1 MKRARNLP
9 AGNWTPYVRWCIR
22 RGLWL
27 RGAALGVSVAGC
39 VFFAVS
45 LSLAIQDRAILGI
58 DTFRGADGCDSG
70 GDQRPLHVGGEVR
83 VLSGAGPEDLL
94 AAGEGV

>member
-9 AGNWTPYVRWCIR
+9 AGNWEPYVRWCIR

-45 LSLAIQDRAILGI
+45 LSLAMQDRAILGI
-58 DTFRGADGCDSG
+58 DTFRGA
-70 GDQRPLHVGGEVR
+70 VGFVAQVGVSVFLALELAVARREYREV
-83 VLSGAGPEDLL
+83 
-94 AAGEGV
+94 